1 MFSRESENTKLKL
14 MTSWLFPYDSK
25 KFKLDQCLAS
35 QGFVEWHQLNNF
47 QVGDILYFYASL
59 PVKRITHVMKVVK
72 INIRTQDTVDDSKF
86 KTEFYDITL
95 KSEPVNFRVELLKR
109 LNTEKLTSEELAKY
123 GLKTKRVP
131 VQKLKDSLLKYIEK
145 VSSIG

>member
-1 MFSRESENTKLKL
+1 
-14 MTSWLFPYDSK
+14 
-25 KFKLDQCLAS
+25 
-35 QGFVEWHQLNNF
+35 
-47 QVGDILYFYASL
+47 
-59 PVKRITHVMKVVK
+59 MKVVK

-109 LNTEKLTSEELAKY
+109 LNTEKLTSKELAKY